1 MSQLIVCIF
10 LLLILSKPSWYNCT
24 NDTCVWLYYVG
35 KYTSVYKKNHHL
47 HYLSRLA
54 KRWKLKQ
61 TAKENIQHRG
71 FAGRHRPNY

>member
-1 MSQLIVCIF
+1 MSQLIVCVF
-10 LLLILSKPSWYNCT
+10 LYLFFRSLPSIILQTTFVLGYR
-24 NDTCVWLYYVG
+24 D
-35 KYTSVYKKNHHL
+35 VYLGIKKNHHL